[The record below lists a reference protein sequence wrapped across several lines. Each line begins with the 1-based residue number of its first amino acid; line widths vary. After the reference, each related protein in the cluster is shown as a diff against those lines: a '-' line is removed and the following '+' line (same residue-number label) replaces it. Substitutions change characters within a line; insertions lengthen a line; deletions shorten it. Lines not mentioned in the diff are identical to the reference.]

1 MADTVDA
8 GTQQQILLFMTTE
21 HSAQQTA
28 RSSTIQEAN
37 GRASLFLTA
46 VSSATVALAF
56 VGQVTQLSESLLL
69 FGVILLPCVYF
80 IGLATFMRAVQIA
93 IEDMVHARG
102 IGRPHCSRGCGFC
115 GERLFLSPLSDS
127 I

>member
-1 MADTVDA
+1 MADPVDVA
-8 GTQQQILLFMTTE
+8 IQQEILLFMTTE

-56 VGQVTQLSESLLL
+56 VGQV
-69 FGVILLPCVYF
+69 C
-80 IGLATFMRAVQIA
+80 R
-93 IEDMVHARG
+93 ARG
-102 IGRPHCSRGCGFC
+102 KGGRWFHYGRPHCSRGCGFC

-127 I
+127 ILGGR